1 LRATRRF
8 SSCKI
13 GVPRSVHKNINGELL
28 HLYRV
33 VQYHLEEFM
42 SQFQA
47 GAIKSPCVRMA

>member
-1 LRATRRF
+1 
-8 SSCKI
+8 
-13 GVPRSVHKNINGELL
+13 VHKNINGELL